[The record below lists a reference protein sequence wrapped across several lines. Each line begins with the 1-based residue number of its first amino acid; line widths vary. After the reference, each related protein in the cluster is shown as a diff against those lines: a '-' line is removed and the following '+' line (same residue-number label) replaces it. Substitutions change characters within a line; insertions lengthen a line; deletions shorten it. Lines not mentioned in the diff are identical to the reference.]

1 METDSPEELE
11 NNLCSLI
18 SYPSKQDYRIKY
30 NLTSVLGTL
39 FYTMHKKSSL
49 GRCSLCLLVVYKLY
63 QKLKTFFLKKV
74 WKIYLKVHNTKTV
87 WYNLNF
93 FQHVRNHFRI
103 LQLL

>member
-1 METDSPEELE
+1 MLRVTTNPMETDSPEELE

-63 QKLKTFFLKKV
+63 QKLKTFFFKESMEN
-74 WKIYLKVHNTKTV
+74 I
-87 WYNLNF
+87 F
-93 FQHVRNHFRI
+93 ESPQH
-103 LQLL
+103 

>member
-1 METDSPEELE
+1 MLRVTTNPMETDSPEELE

-49 GRCSLCLLVVYKLY
+49 GRWSLCLLVVYKLY
-63 QKLKTFFLKKV
+63 QKLKTFFFKESMEN
-74 WKIYLKVHNTKTV
+74 I
-87 WYNLNF
+87 F
-93 FQHVRNHFRI
+93 ESPQH
-103 LQLL
+103 